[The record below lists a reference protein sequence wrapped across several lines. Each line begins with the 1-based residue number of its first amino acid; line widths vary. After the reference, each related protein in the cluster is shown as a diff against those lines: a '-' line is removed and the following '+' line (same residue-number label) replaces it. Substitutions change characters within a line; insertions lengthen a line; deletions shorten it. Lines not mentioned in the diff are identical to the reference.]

1 MLIGYD
7 VLTTDAIDDLLRIAW
22 VNGYRDDLDTLLRS
36 TVKSPTTTTSS
47 TSSTSYAYATA
58 TVGTGC
64 GDITYYNVLQGNV
77 ITTAQ
82 CLDFCSSDCKYS
94 LVIDFGRLLAKTYI

>member
-1 MLIGYD
+1 MLGGYD
-7 VLTTDAIDDLLRIAW
+7 VLTTDAIDDLVRYAW
-22 VNGYRDDLDTLLRS
+22 VNGHRDDLDTLLRG

-64 GDITYYNVLQGNV
+64 SDITYYNVLQGSV

-94 LVIDFGRLLAKTYI
+94 LVIDFWTASC